1 MQSPTVPAPSIRRV
15 LDVDAIRGFALLGIF
30 AVNITFMASGY
41 PGNLV
46 TDPAFGSALD
56 DAVRTFSSVFVDMK
70 FYVLFSFLFG
80 YSFTLQM
87 QAASRAGTAFTPRLL
102 RRIGGLF
109 ALGALHIVLLYG
121 GDVLTTYAVACLVL
135 LLLRQVRDRTAIRIA
150 VALYALVLL
159 SLLASAFLVDRSTFV
174 PDEAEALANGARATQ
189 ALLGG
194 WEANIGE
201 HFAGLPLLVLQAV
214 TVQGPTALGLFLFG
228 MVAGRRQWLGRV
240 TGNEPVLRRI
250 QWIGFPVGLLG
261 AIVYATSG
269 GNGNTLGVAASV
281 ATAPLLTA
289 AYVATL
295 LRIMHRPGT
304 AVVRTALAPAGRMAL
319 TNYLGQSVAG
329 LIIFTGIGFGF
340 AGRFSPLGLLGLAL
354 AVFAVQ
360 VLLSALWLRRFR
372 YGPVEWLLRWL
383 TNASRPAFVAPP
395 ADSRTVEVAGQSS
408 SSGPTSDG
416 LPATRPQPA
425 ARTAPPAVPPG
436 PDDVAGTRRRA

>member
-1 MQSPTVPAPSIRRV
+1 MSTQSPPVPAPPIRRV

-41 PGNLV
+41 PGNLI
-46 TDPAFGSALD
+46 TDPAFDSVLD
-56 DAVRTFSSVFVDMK
+56 DAVRTFSSVFIDMK

-87 QAASRAGTAFTPRLL
+87 AAASRAGAAFTPRML

-109 ALGALHIVLLYG
+109 ALGALHIVLVYG

-135 LLLRQVRDRTAIRIA
+135 LLLRRVTDRTAIRIA

-174 PDEAEALANGARATQ
+174 PGEAEALANGARATQ

-214 TVQGPTALGLFLFG
+214 TLQGPTALGLFLLG

-240 TGNEPVLRRI
+240 TGTEPVLRRI

-261 AIVYATSG
+261 AVVYATSG

-304 AVVRTALAPAGRMAL
+304 AVVRAALAPAGRMAL

-329 LIIFTGIGFGF
+329 LIIFTGIGFGL
-340 AGRFSPLGLLGLAL
+340 AGRFSPPALLGLAL
-354 AVFAVQ
+354 AVFAGQLV
-360 VLLSALWLRRFR
+360 LSALWLRRFR
-372 YGPVEWLLRWL
+372 YGPVEWALRWL
-383 TNASRPAFVAPP
+383 TNARRPALVTPTTTP
-395 ADSRTVEVAGQSS
+395 RDSSTA
-408 SSGPTSDG
+408 
-416 LPATRPQPA
+416 PA
-425 ARTAPPAVPPG
+425 ALPTEERPAQ
-436 PDDVAGTRRRA
+436 